1 MSNIDNI
8 AALQANDPDVYAALK
23 GEERRQADGI
33 ELIPSEN
40 YTFPEV
46 LATLGSVFTN
56 KYSEGYPGRRYY
68 GGQEYTDVIENLAR
82 DRAKQVFRCEH
93 ANVQPLSGSAMNQAV
108 YLGLLEPGDTI
119 LAMDL
124 SHGGHL
130 THGAPVSHMG
140 KLFNFVRYVTDPT
153 DGSIDYDQVRK
164 DALEHKPKLV
174 LCGYTSYPRDIEY
187 DKFKAI
193 ADEIGAI
200 TMTDASHFGGLV
212 AGGAMKNPFDYG
224 FDLVTTT
231 THKSLRGPRGGM
243 VLCRKEFAAKI
254 DKSVFPGLQG
264 GPHMNA
270 IAAIAVTLQK
280 AQGKEFQQ
288 YARQV
293 LTNATTLAKALL
305 ERQASLV
312 TGGTDNHMMVL
323 DTVASYNLDGRVA
336 EETLDKV
343 SITTNKQIIPDD
355 PNPPLRPSGIRI
367 GTPAATARGM
377 QEEQMQQ
384 LAEWMDAALRS
395 PQDDGLLADIK
406 AEVTAFCQQYPVPGI
421 ETAEAAQT
429 AIRNPQ
435 PTTRNLQP
443 ATHDPQPTTHN
454 PQSPTT
460 LIEDAKMKIGIML
473 GADGASRTIDDM
485 IGAAKQA

>member
-1 MSNIDNI
+1 MSTH
-8 AALQANDPDVYAALK
+8 LELLRANDPDVYAALK
-23 GEERRQADGI
+23 GEEQRQKSGI

-68 GGQEYTDVIENLAR
+68 GGQEFTDQIENLAR
-82 DRAKQVFRCEH
+82 DRAKEVFRCEH

-140 KLFNFVRYVTDPT
+140 KLFNFVRYVTDPK

-164 DALEHKPKLV
+164 DALTHKPKLV
-174 LCGYTSYPRDIEY
+174 LCGYTSYPRDIDY
-187 DKFKAI
+187 DKFKSI
-193 ADEIGAI
+193 ADEVGAL

-212 AGGAMKNPFDYG
+212 AGGAMNNPFDYG
-224 FDLVTTT
+224 FDVVTTT

-243 VLCRKEFAAKI
+243 VLSKKSLASKI

-270 IAAIAVTLQK
+270 IAAIAVTLLK
-280 AQGKEFQQ
+280 AKSPEFKD
-288 YARQV
+288 YAQQV
-293 LTNATTLAKALL
+293 LVNAKCLASELMAS
-305 ERQASLV
+305 QVSLV
-312 TGGTDNHMMVL
+312 TGGTDNHMLVV
-323 DTVASYNLDGRVA
+323 DTITSFGLDGRVA
-336 EETLDKV
+336 EEALDKV
-343 SITTNKQIIPDD
+343 AITTNKQIIPDD

-377 QEEQMQQ
+377 KENEMKKLAGWMIACLRDPENEENI
-384 LAEWMDAALRS
+384 RS
-395 PQDDGLLADIK
+395 IQT
-406 AEVTAFCQQYPVPGI
+406 EVDAFCQSFPVPGI
-421 ETAEAAQT
+421 
-429 AIRNPQ
+429 
-435 PTTRNLQP
+435 
-443 ATHDPQPTTHN
+443 D
-454 PQSPTT
+454 
-460 LIEDAKMKIGIML
+460 
-473 GADGASRTIDDM
+473 
-485 IGAAKQA
+485 

>member
-1 MSNIDNI
+1 MVSP
-8 AALQANDPDVYAALK
+8 LELLKANDPEVYAALK
-23 GEERRQADGI
+23 GEEQRQKSGI

-68 GGQEYTDVIENLAR
+68 GGQEFTDQIENLAR
-82 DRAKQVFRCEH
+82 DRAKTVFRCEH

-140 KLFNFVRYVTDPT
+140 RLFNFVRYVTDPT

-164 DALEHKPKLV
+164 DALAHKPKLI
-174 LCGYTSYPRDIEY
+174 LCGYTSYPRDIDY

-193 ADEIGAI
+193 ADEVGAL

-212 AGGAMKNPFDYG
+212 AGGAMNNPFDFG
-224 FDLVTTT
+224 FDVVTTT

-243 VLCRKEFAAKI
+243 VLCRKPLASKI

-270 IAAIAVTLQK
+270 IAAIAVTLLK
-280 AQGKEFQQ
+280 AQTQEFRD
-288 YARQV
+288 YASQV
-293 LTNATTLAKALL
+293 LVNARCLAQELMDN
-305 ERQASLV
+305 QVSLV
-312 TGGTDNHMMVL
+312 TGGTDNHMMVV
-323 DTVASYNLDGRVA
+323 DTVASFGLDGKVA
-336 EETLDKV
+336 EEVLDKV
-343 SITTNKQIIPDD
+343 AITTNKQIIPDD

-377 QEEQMQQ
+377 KEAEMKK
-384 LAEWMDAALRS
+384 LAQWMIGCLRDPENAS
-395 PQDDGLLADIK
+395 NLETILG
-406 AEVTAFCQQYPVPGI
+406 EVDAFCQSFPVPGI
-421 ETAEAAQT
+421 E
-429 AIRNPQ
+429 
-435 PTTRNLQP
+435 
-443 ATHDPQPTTHN
+443 
-454 PQSPTT
+454 
-460 LIEDAKMKIGIML
+460 
-473 GADGASRTIDDM
+473 
-485 IGAAKQA
+485 